1 MFLDICDQFIGIV
14 VSICMMESRG
24 KLLIKILLSLVL
36 AGASAG
42 QNTPSIGFISPDVIT
57 DIGITRQI
65 RH

>member
-1 MFLDICDQFIGIV
+1 MDICGQFIGII
-14 VSICMMESRG
+14 VSIFMMESQG
-24 KLLIKILLSLVL
+24 KLLIKILLSLVF
-36 AGASAG
+36 AGASSG

>member
-1 MFLDICDQFIGIV
+1 
-14 VSICMMESRG
+14 MMESRG

-57 DIGITRQI
+57 DIGIIRQFA
-65 RH
+65 H